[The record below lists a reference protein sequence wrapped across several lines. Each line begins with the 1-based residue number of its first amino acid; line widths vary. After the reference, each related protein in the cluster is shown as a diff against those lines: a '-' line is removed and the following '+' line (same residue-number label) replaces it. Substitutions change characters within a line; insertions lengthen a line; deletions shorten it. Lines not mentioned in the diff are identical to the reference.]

1 MVLKV
6 VGIVLFILVVMTLM
20 VIGTKK
26 EWDNIF
32 YTVRDKNGIPHRF
45 IDTMKLM
52 EILFLDLLITI
63 SVILACIGWIEKP

>member
-6 VGIVLFILVVMTLM
+6 ISIVLFILVVMALM
-20 VIGTKK
+20 VIGTKR

-45 IDTMKLM
+45 IDTMGLVN
-52 EILFLDLLITI
+52 ILCLDLLVTMC
-63 SVILACIGWIEKP
+63 VILTCIGWIEKP